1 MIVTLPGKIFFKED
15 RAISFTS
22 LIGRLSHIFKKLFAP
37 CYSDFERWLF
47 LGGMIGQVIL
57 AWKALGM
64 KDKILEKK
72 SIYIY
77 HLIVYTK
84 VFINKLR
91 INKFKIDLI
100 IKKYTS

>member
-72 SIYIY
+72 AYIY
-77 HLIVYTK
+77 T
-84 VFINKLR
+84 
-91 INKFKIDLI
+91 
-100 IKKYTS
+100 T